1 MGEAEEEP
9 SEEAAAAM
17 TWHPGSES
25 EAHAALKQALRE
37 AAVSAGW
44 SAKLEARLTD
54 GSRAD
59 VLCESGDRRVALEAQ
74 ISNQAP
80 REYRSR
86 VSRYAAMG
94 IESFWFTPGK
104 PPALEAGLP
113 VLRVKDQ
120 GRGWSVVEVRN
131 EVPSLRRTVTHPLLD
146 VVADLLSGRLRLHSG
161 AAPVFQLVD
170 VMIYGCWRRECDA
183 ASVVWDLYDRLH
195 VCLRCGLHIERTA
208 SSREVFP
215 RKRSESDPDV
225 IGEVAGWARSVG
237 RAPLAPIEMTY
248 SHTAGG
254 SYHAFQCHA
263 CRAIIGDFYLSQA
276 FLEMRINEEPD
287 AHPDRRAMPSTEER
301 QFPWHWC
308 LAEERTHTPAVQA
321 A

>member
-1 MGEAEEEP
+1 
-9 SEEAAAAM
+9 M
-17 TWHPGSES
+17 TRHPGSES
-25 EAHAALKQALRE
+25 EAHAELKQALRE
-37 AAVSAGW
+37 AAVLAGW

-74 ISNQAP
+74 ISHQAP

-94 IESFWFTPGK
+94 IESFWFTPDK
-104 PPALEAGLP
+104 PPALETGLP
-113 VLRVKDQ
+113 VLPVENQDHA
-120 GRGWSVVEVRN
+120 WSVVEVRD
-131 EVPSLRRTVTHPLLD
+131 EAPSRPQTLIHPLPA
-146 VVADLLSGRLRLHSG
+146 VVADLLSGGLQLYSA

-170 VMIYGCWRRECDA
+170 VMVYGCWRRECDA
-183 ASVVWDLYDRLH
+183 ASVVWDLYDQLH
-195 VCLRCGLHIERTA
+195 VCLRCGLHIERST
-208 SSREVFP
+208 SQELFP
-215 RKRSESDPDV
+215 RKRPESDPDV
-225 IGEVAGWARSVG
+225 VAEVAGWARSIG
-237 RAPLAPIEMTY
+237 TAPLAPIEMTY

-254 SYHAFQCHA
+254 SYNAFQCHA
-263 CRAIIGDFYLSQA
+263 CRAIIGDFYLGQA

-287 AHPDRRAMPSTEER
+287 APPDRRAMSSTEER

-308 LAEERTHTPAVQA
+308 LAERRNHAAAAQA